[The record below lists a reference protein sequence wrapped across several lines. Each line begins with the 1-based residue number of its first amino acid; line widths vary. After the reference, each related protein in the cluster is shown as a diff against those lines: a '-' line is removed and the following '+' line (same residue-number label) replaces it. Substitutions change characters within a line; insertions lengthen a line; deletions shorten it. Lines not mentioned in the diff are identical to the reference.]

1 MINHLGASQETVW
14 LFYFYFFSDIVKIGG
29 LMSCHPDFHSWV
41 RATWKG
47 AKPTDY
53 ICRICGARKP
63 KPVVKN
69 KKK

>member
-1 MINHLGASQETVW
+1 
-14 LFYFYFFSDIVKIGG
+14 
-29 LMSCHPDFHSWV
+29 MSCHPDFHSWV